1 MLWFLCLFLP
11 ASAHVFGNTQN
22 ITRNVPCTDKNHLF
36 LAPGVLS
43 AGGVNRAC
51 ISRFHP
57 EGPAR
62 MVITLLADN
71 GESTT
76 AARDLPPGD
85 GGCLDISVPLR
96 PNTKA
101 DLIVN
106 MRYPEAGCTWERRLT
121 VRVAGARV
129 LVIQVQRARLRPGD
143 TLRVR
148 AFALKPDLT
157 PAHGNIDEMWVEG
170 PRGAWEGVRVAQW
183 RQLRTRLGLAQLQH
197 RLDDHA
203 PPGIW
208 TVRARL
214 ADGSQGSTS
223 FWVGNYELPPFQLTV
238 KHSPRVLRTSERL
251 VWTVCVRYPWTEAVE
266 GMLVIRLRGAGGV
279 GGGEGNAGVRTA
291 VRLRAPRACH
301 RHAAAA
307 RRVGL
312 TGPNS
317 PDVIVADFSFQEEGT
332 RIWQNTTVV
341 SQVVDNPVTLEFLT
355 KHRAV
360 VSPSLPYKLKVK
372 ATRWDDKPASGESV
386 RVCRRPAPRTPGPS
400 PAVTNSAPR
409 DTCVSAHTDGRGIAR
424 VMFTPDADESAFYDF
439 EARLQNASAALRLSV
454 RAAASLA
461 ALGPLRADSRA
472 ARTLVPLYLN
482 LSPLTKPLTVHFVV
496 ITRGGIIYRWGA
508 TTQCAAARSGTQIQ
522 PAARNSSCSSPDRVL
537 PLDAGLNNLDAD
549 SNQLEMNASDAL
561 LDRHLLRVMLPVKV
575 THQMCPDSHLLA
587 YFYHNGELV
596 SASKHFEMDECF
608 ANKVE
613 ARWSSR
619 QVSPG
624 AAATLQLSTPG
635 PALCALSALDSAALW
650 LQPQP
655 PLKDTLLQALKK
667 LVEAHRNLTEYDA
680 AGECFLVEARW
691 SSRQVS
697 PGAAATL
704 QLSTPGPALCALS
717 ALDSAALWLQPQP
730 PLKDTLLQALKKLV
744 EAHRNLTEYDAA
756 GECFLTSDAAELPSS
771 GLELT
776 RSWLAAAGV
785 RALGEAPPPRRCG
798 SAPAP
803 APLMQHDDMQP
814 RTDFSEAWLW
824 RLVAVGLNGSATS
837 TARAPDS
844 ITLYEAGAVC
854 LAKTGI
860 AISSPAVLQV
870 FREFFIHADAPKTLR
885 RGDNTIIRYRLFNY
899 LFEPL
904 SVQIQVLADPHLEG
918 ANRIET
924 ACVSARGSA
933 ARRVEVRA
941 RVPGAARLRI
951 RAQATSDNKC
961 GSTNRNNVSDEIIIE
976 IQVEPE
982 GVPVQEHK
990 STMLCAPG
998 SSEPMGSNVTWSWE
1012 QSAAVV
1018 GTENLTVWA
1027 VSDGIGPLLA
1037 DADALVSLPRGCG
1050 EQNMARLAT
1059 NLLALRVLDPRAPA
1073 ALAAREHVAR
1083 GFTRQLQYS
1092 HAGGGF
1098 SAFGPAD
1105 PAPSTWLT
1113 AFSLRYMHSAYHV
1126 LSPGLPAPPAL
1137 RLAERWLL
1145 SQQME
1150 NGCFRNE
1157 GQVFHTELKGGLDE
1171 DGEIASVA
1179 LTAYVITSLIEGAAD
1194 VPLRV
1199 IRNSLS
1205 CLRAF
1210 PLSKS
1215 KTHTGVYAHSLLA
1228 YALMRLRKYEE
1239 DLRRTN
1245 EAYLRE
1251 KEVASGL
1258 MEDEE
1263 LRELVLLL
1271 KLAKRNKEYVYWET
1285 GSLATS
1291 IEASGYGLLALRRCG
1306 AALRATCA
1314 ADARAVLRWLA
1325 SHTGPTGGFLSTQD
1339 TLVAMEA
1346 IIAWSSHTQPANLSV
1361 SVSSESARSSISV
1374 VPGNRLPALLNMGT
1388 GHHLT
1393 ISVEGSGCGVVQATR
1408 TYNTLSSKQGA
1419 SSLRPLRALR
1429 ALVAVRTDGIFHCRD
1444 NNTSCFCAAII
1455 EVCAL
1460 WGGGF
1465 PQMALLEV
1473 WLPGGYAADARRLY
1487 QHLQPQHLL
1496 LRRIELSN
1504 SGGKVTLYLGA
1515 REGGG
1520 TLPHHHHHCFT
1531 LHLVGPRT
1539 LTRPAHVKL
1548 TNYYQPTVNDV
1559 QMYTIP
1565 EDCPSRVSHET
1576 DTYQHTDNLF
1586 ASARSLDTGEIIIN
1600 NDFTFEDLPEGTP
1613 LDDPMFENLTEKKDT
1628 RIKKENPSNIKN
1640 IITDKNITKPK
1651 QNVKDN
1657 SIDYS
1662 TLLNIFQSQINYIN
1676 GEINEIIKHKYQIN
1690 NKTIIDKLNP
1700 TTTVKNNI
1708 TVRPKID
1715 NPKLS
1720 SFHVIESDKDLE
1732 VPTGVEGPVPAVVL
1746 PPKDFIFNSTGP
1758 GTSET
1763 FWRAIQSP
1771 ADINKNVRD
1780 KRKLNHA

>member
-1 MLWFLCLFLP
+1 MAVKRRYKKVERVCNDSRDLCARDEVKFNYSDMLWFLCLFLP
-11 ASAHVFGNTQN
+11 ASAHVLGNTQN
-22 ITRNVPCTDKNHLF
+22 NTRNVPCTDKNHLF

-71 GESTT
+71 GESNT

-400 PAVTNSAPR
+400 PAITNSAPR

-537 PLDAGLNNLDAD
+537 PLDAGLNNLDSD

-680 AGECFLVEARW
+680 AGECFL
-691 SSRQVS
+691 
-697 PGAAATL
+697 
-704 QLSTPGPALCALS
+704 
-717 ALDSAALWLQPQP
+717 
-730 PLKDTLLQALKKLV
+730 
-744 EAHRNLTEYDAA
+744 
-756 GECFLTSDAAELPSS
+756 TSDAAELPSS
-771 GLELT
+771 SLELT

-798 SAPAP
+798 TAPAP

-918 ANRIET
+918 SNRIES

-1271 KLAKRNKEYVYWET
+1271 KLAKRNKEYVHWET

-1325 SHTGPTGGFLSTQD
+1325 SHTSPTGGFLSTQD

-1419 SSLRPLRALR
+1419 SSLRPLRV
-1429 ALVAVRTDGIFHCRD
+1429 LVAVRTDGIFHCRD

-1460 WGGGF
+1460 WDGGF

-1531 LHLVGPRT
+1531 LHVVGPRT

-1548 TNYYQPTVNDV
+1548 TDYYQPTVNDV

-1576 DTYQHTDNLF
+1576 ETYQHTDNLF

-1600 NDFTFEDLPEGTP
+1600 NDFTFEDLPE
-1613 LDDPMFENLTEKKDT
+1613 
-1628 RIKKENPSNIKN
+1628 
-1640 IITDKNITKPK
+1640 
-1651 QNVKDN
+1651 
-1657 SIDYS
+1657 
-1662 TLLNIFQSQINYIN
+1662 
-1676 GEINEIIKHKYQIN
+1676 
-1690 NKTIIDKLNP
+1690 
-1700 TTTVKNNI
+1700 
-1708 TVRPKID
+1708 VRPKID

-1758 GTSET
+1758 VNVKEENFIHYQFLLNEFGESG
-1763 FWRAIQSP
+1763 AAVSM
-1771 ADINKNVRD
+1771 DINT
-1780 KRKLNHA
+1780 LNTRER

>member
-11 ASAHVFGNTQN
+11 ASAHVFGSSQN

-43 AGGVNRAC
+43 AGGINRAC

-106 MRYPEAGCTWERRLT
+106 MRYPEVGCAWERRLT
-121 VRVAGARV
+121 LRVAGARV
-129 LVIQVQRARLRPGD
+129 LVLHVQRARLRPGD

-148 AFALKPDLT
+148 AIALKPDLT
-157 PAHGNIDEMWVEG
+157 PAHGNIEEMWLEG

-183 RQLRTRLGLAQLQH
+183 RQLRTRLGLAQLQY

-203 PPGIW
+203 PPGLW

-214 ADGSQGSTS
+214 ADGSQGSTL

-238 KHSPRVLRTSERL
+238 RHSPRVLRSSERL

-279 GGGEGNAGVRTA
+279 GGGEGGGNAGVRTA
-291 VRLRAPRACH
+291 VRLRSPRACH

-312 TGPNS
+312 SGPNF
-317 PDVIVADFSFQEEGT
+317 PDVVVADFSFQEEGT

-386 RVCRRPAPRTPGPS
+386 RVCRRPAPRAPDSSPS
-400 PAVTNSAPR
+400 TTNSAPR
-409 DTCVSAHTDGRGIAR
+409 DTCVSAQTDGRGIAR
-424 VMFTPDADESAFYDF
+424 VMFTPDADDSAFYDF
-439 EARLQNASAALRLSV
+439 EARLQNASASLRLSV

-482 LSPLTKPLTVHFVV
+482 LRDLSKPLTVHFVV

-508 TTQCAAARSGTQIQ
+508 TTQCAATRSGSQIE
-522 PAARNSSCSSPDRVL
+522 PAARNSSCGNPGRVL
-537 PLDAGLNNLDAD
+537 PLDSGLNNLDAD

-561 LDRHLLRVMLPVKV
+561 LDRHLLRVMLPIKV

-613 ARWSSR
+613 ASWTSR
-619 QVSPG
+619 QVAPG

-635 PALCALSALDSAALW
+635 PALCALTAVDSAALW
-650 LQPQP
+650 MQPQP
-655 PLKDTLLQALKK
+655 PLKDTLLSALKR
-667 LVEAHRNLTEYDA
+667 LVE
-680 AGECFLVEARW
+680 G
-691 SSRQVS
+691 
-697 PGAAATL
+697 
-704 QLSTPGPALCALS
+704 
-717 ALDSAALWLQPQP
+717 
-730 PLKDTLLQALKKLV
+730 
-744 EAHRNLTEYDAA
+744 HRNLTEYDAA

-771 GLELT
+771 SLELT
-776 RSWLAAAGV
+776 RAWLAAAGV
-785 RALGEAPPPRRCG
+785 RALGEAPPPSRCG
-798 SAPAP
+798 SAPPP
-803 APLMQHDDMQP
+803 APLMQHDDTQP

-824 RLVAVGLNGSATS
+824 RLVAVGLNSSATS

-918 ANRIET
+918 ANRIES

-941 RVPGAARLRI
+941 RVPGTARLRI
-951 RAQATSDNKC
+951 RAQATNDNKC
-961 GSTNRNNVSDEIIIE
+961 GNTYKNNVSDEIIIE

-990 STMLCAPG
+990 STMLCASG
-998 SSEPMGSNVTWSWE
+998 SSEPMASNVTWSWR
-1012 QSAAVV
+1012 QSAAVA

-1027 VSDGIGPLLA
+1027 VSDGVGPLLA
-1037 DADALVSLPRGCG
+1037 DADALVTLPRGCG

-1083 GFTRQLQYS
+1083 GFTRQLQYA
-1092 HAGGGF
+1092 HVGGGF

-1105 PAPSTWLT
+1105 PTPSTWLT
-1113 AFSLRYMHSAYHV
+1113 AFCLRYMHRAYHV
-1126 LSPGLPAPPAL
+1126 LSPGAAAPPAL

-1145 SQQME
+1145 NQQME

-1157 GQVFHTELKGGLDE
+1157 GQVFHSELKGGLSE

-1228 YALMRLRKYEE
+1228 YALMRLRNYEE
-1239 DLRRTN
+1239 DLRKTN

-1271 KLAKRNKEYVYWET
+1271 KLAKRNKEYVYWES

-1291 IEASGYGLLALRRCG
+1291 IEASGYGLLALRGCG
-1306 AALRATCA
+1306 AALRAACG
-1314 ADARAVLRWLA
+1314 ADARA
-1325 SHTGPTGGFLSTQD
+1325 
-1339 TLVAMEA
+1339 
-1346 IIAWSSHTQPANLSV
+1346 
-1361 SVSSESARSSISV
+1361 
-1374 VPGNRLPALLNMGT
+1374 
-1388 GHHLT
+1388 
-1393 ISVEGSGCGVVQATR
+1393 
-1408 TYNTLSSKQGA
+1408 
-1419 SSLRPLRALR
+1419 
-1429 ALVAVRTDGIFHCRD
+1429 
-1444 NNTSCFCAAII
+1444 
-1455 EVCAL
+1455 
-1460 WGGGF
+1460 
-1465 PQMALLEV
+1465 
-1473 WLPGGYAADARRLY
+1473 
-1487 QHLQPQHLL
+1487 
-1496 LRRIELSN
+1496 
-1504 SGGKVTLYLGA
+1504 
-1515 REGGG
+1515 
-1520 TLPHHHHHCFT
+1520 
-1531 LHLVGPRT
+1531 
-1539 LTRPAHVKL
+1539 
-1548 TNYYQPTVNDV
+1548 
-1559 QMYTIP
+1559 
-1565 EDCPSRVSHET
+1565 
-1576 DTYQHTDNLF
+1576 
-1586 ASARSLDTGEIIIN
+1586 
-1600 NDFTFEDLPEGTP
+1600 
-1613 LDDPMFENLTEKKDT
+1613 EK
-1628 RIKKENPSNIKN
+1628 S
-1640 IITDKNITKPK
+1640 
-1651 QNVKDN
+1651 
-1657 SIDYS
+1657 
-1662 TLLNIFQSQINYIN
+1662 
-1676 GEINEIIKHKYQIN
+1676 
-1690 NKTIIDKLNP
+1690 
-1700 TTTVKNNI
+1700 
-1708 TVRPKID
+1708 
-1715 NPKLS
+1715 
-1720 SFHVIESDKDLE
+1720 
-1732 VPTGVEGPVPAVVL
+1732 
-1746 PPKDFIFNSTGP
+1746 
-1758 GTSET
+1758 
-1763 FWRAIQSP
+1763 
-1771 ADINKNVRD
+1771 
-1780 KRKLNHA
+1780 